1 MLLLNCVLSIL
12 LSLMVNWY
20 TLIMNAVHYVCWEEK
35 VMSSELMQ
43 ALSRE
48 KIIAIIRGISAE
60 SGDATAKAMADGGI
74 VFLEVTLNTEGA
86 LNMIS
91 RFRENYEGRL
101 RIGAGTV
108 LDLGQAK
115 EAVAAGAEYII
126 SPNLDEEVIYYG
138 VEQGVQVWPGT
149 MTPSE
154 IVRAYKA
161 GASAV
166 KVFPMG
172 TLGINYLK
180 EIRAPLNHIPMV
192 ATGGVNLQNIKSV
205 LDAGAIAV
213 GLGGNLVDKQL
224 VSEGKFEELAR
235 NARAFVEAAQ
245 GAQTI

>member
-1 MLLLNCVLSIL
+1 MP
-12 LSLMVNWY
+12 
-20 TLIMNAVHYVCWEEK
+20 
-35 VMSSELMQ
+35 SELMQ
-43 ALSRE
+43 SLSRE
-48 KIIAIIRGISAE
+48 KIVAIIRGISAE
-60 SGDATAKAMADGGI
+60 SGDATAKALADGGI
-74 VFLEVTLNTEGA
+74 VFLEVTLNTDGA
-86 LNMIS
+86 LDMIS
-91 RFRENYEGRL
+91 RFRSNYEGRL

-126 SPNLDEEVIYYG
+126 SPNLDEEVVYYG
-138 VEQGVQVWPGT
+138 VEQGVEVWPGT
-149 MTPSE
+149 MTPTE

-172 TLGINYLK
+172 SLGINYLK

-192 ATGGVNLQNIKSV
+192 ATGGVNLQNINSV

-224 VSEGKFEELAR
+224 VKDGKFDELRKLAQ
-235 NARAFVEAAQ
+235 AFVNQVQDAK
-245 GAQTI
+245 TV

>member
-1 MLLLNCVLSIL
+1 
-12 LSLMVNWY
+12 
-20 TLIMNAVHYVCWEEK
+20 
-35 VMSSELMQ
+35 MSSELMQ

-48 KIIAIIRGISAE
+48 KIVAIIRGISAE
-60 SGDATAKAMADGGI
+60 SGDATAKALADGGI
-74 VFLEVTLNTEGA
+74 VFLEVTLNTDGA
-86 LNMIS
+86 LGMIS
-91 RFRENYEGRL
+91 RFREAYEGRL

-149 MTPSE
+149 MTPTE

-172 TLGINYLK
+172 SLGINYLK

-192 ATGGVNLQNIKSV
+192 ATGGVNLQNINAV

-224 VSEGKFEELAR
+224 VKDGKFEELTKL
-235 NARAFVEAAQ
+235 ARAFVSEVQ
-245 GAQTI
+245 GAKTV

>member
-1 MLLLNCVLSIL
+1 MP
-12 LSLMVNWY
+12 
-20 TLIMNAVHYVCWEEK
+20 
-35 VMSSELMQ
+35 SELMQ

-48 KIIAIIRGISAE
+48 KIVAIIRGISAK
-60 SGDATAKAMADGGI
+60 SGDATAKALADGGI
-74 VFLEVTLNTEGA
+74 VFLEVTLNTDGA
-86 LNMIS
+86 LDMIS
-91 RFRENYEGRL
+91 RFREEYTGRL

-115 EAVAAGAEYII
+115 EAIAAGAEYII

-138 VEQGVQVWPGT
+138 VEQGVEVWPGT
-149 MTPSE
+149 MTPTE

-172 TLGINYLK
+172 SLGINYLK

-192 ATGGVNLQNIKSV
+192 ATGGVNLQNINTV

-224 VSEGKFEELAR
+224 VTDGKFEELQKL
-235 NARAFVEAAQ
+235 ARAFVNEVQ
-245 GAQTI
+245 GAKTV

>member
-1 MLLLNCVLSIL
+1 MP
-12 LSLMVNWY
+12 
-20 TLIMNAVHYVCWEEK
+20 
-35 VMSSELMQ
+35 SELMQ

-48 KIIAIIRGISAE
+48 KIVAIIRGISAE
-60 SGDATAKAMADGGI
+60 SGDATAKALADGGI
-74 VFLEVTLNTEGA
+74 VFLEVTLNTDGA
-86 LNMIS
+86 LDMIS
-91 RFRENYEGRL
+91 RFRKDYEGRL

-115 EAVAAGAEYII
+115 EAIAAGAEYLI
-126 SPNLDEEVIYYG
+126 SPNLDEEVVYYG
-138 VEQGVQVWPGT
+138 VEQGVEVWPGT
-149 MTPSE
+149 MTLTE

-172 TLGINYLK
+172 SLGINYLK

-192 ATGGVNLQNIKSV
+192 ATGGVNLQNINAV

-224 VSEGKFEELAR
+224 VKDGKFEELRQLAR
-235 NARAFVEAAQ
+235 SFVNEVQ
-245 GAQTI
+245 GAKTV

>member
-1 MLLLNCVLSIL
+1 MSNDLL
-12 LSLMVNWY
+12 
-20 TLIMNAVHYVCWEEK
+20 
-35 VMSSELMQ
+35 Q
-43 ALSRE
+43 ALSDE
-48 KIIAIIRGISAE
+48 KIVAIIRGISAE
-60 SGDATAKAMADGGI
+60 SGDATAEALYEGGI
-74 VFLEVTLNTEGA
+74 VFLEVTLNTDGA
-86 LNMIS
+86 LGMIS
-91 RFRENYEGRL
+91 RFKEKYEGRM

-108 LDLGQAK
+108 LDIGQAK

-138 VEQGVQVWPGT
+138 VEQGIEVWPGT

-172 TLGINYLK
+172 ALGVNYLK
-180 EIRAPLNHIPMV
+180 EVRGPLNHIPMV
-192 ATGGVNLQNIKSV
+192 ATGGVNLSNINNV

-224 VSEGKFEELAR
+224 VKDGKFDELTKLAQ
-235 NARAFVEAAQ
+235 AFVAEVK
-245 GAQTI
+245 GAK

>member
-1 MLLLNCVLSIL
+1 
-12 LSLMVNWY
+12 
-20 TLIMNAVHYVCWEEK
+20 
-35 VMSSELMQ
+35 MSSELMQ

-48 KIIAIIRGISAE
+48 KIVAIIRGISAE
-60 SGDATAKAMADGGI
+60 SGDATAKALADGGI
-74 VFLEVTLNTEGA
+74 VFLEVTLNTDGA
-86 LNMIS
+86 LGMIS
-91 RFRENYEGRL
+91 RFRETYEGRL

-149 MTPSE
+149 MTPTE

-172 TLGINYLK
+172 SLGINYLK

-192 ATGGVNLQNIKSV
+192 ATGGVNLQNINSV

-224 VSEGKFEELAR
+224 VKDGKFEELTKL
-235 NARAFVEAAQ
+235 ARAFVSEVQ
-245 GAQTI
+245 GAKTV

>member
-1 MLLLNCVLSIL
+1 M
-12 LSLMVNWY
+12 
-20 TLIMNAVHYVCWEEK
+20 T
-35 VMSSELMQ
+35 SELMK
-43 ALSRE
+43 ALSSE
-48 KIIAIIRGISAE
+48 KIVAIIRGISAQ
-60 SGDATAKAMADGGI
+60 SGDATAKALADGGI
-74 VFLEVTLNTEGA
+74 VFLEVTLNTDGA

-91 RFRENYEGRL
+91 RFRENYDGRL

-115 EAVAAGAEYII
+115 EAIAAGAEYII

-149 MTPSE
+149 MTPTE

-172 TLGINYLK
+172 SLGINYLK

-192 ATGGVNLQNIKSV
+192 ATGGVNLQNINSV

-224 VSEGKFEELAR
+224 VKDGKFNELTKLAQ
-235 NARAFVEAAQ
+235 AFVAQAQ
-245 GAQTI
+245 GAKTV

>member
-1 MLLLNCVLSIL
+1 MP
-12 LSLMVNWY
+12 
-20 TLIMNAVHYVCWEEK
+20 
-35 VMSSELMQ
+35 SELMQ
-43 ALSRE
+43 SLSRE
-48 KIIAIIRGISAE
+48 KIVAIIRGISAE
-60 SGDATAKAMADGGI
+60 SGDATAKALADGGI
-74 VFLEVTLNTEGA
+74 VFLEVTLNTDGA
-86 LNMIS
+86 LDMIS
-91 RFRENYEGRL
+91 RFRTNYEGRL

-126 SPNLDEEVIYYG
+126 SPNLDEEVVYYG
-138 VEQGVQVWPGT
+138 VEHGVEVWPGT
-149 MTPSE
+149 MTPTE

-172 TLGINYLK
+172 SLGINYLK

-192 ATGGVNLQNIKSV
+192 ATGGVNLQNINSV

-224 VSEGKFEELAR
+224 VKDGKFDELRKLAQAYV
-235 NARAFVEAAQ
+235 NEVQ
-245 GAQTI
+245 GAKTV